1 VLLPLGRFGSRPV
14 SNVDDENV
22 EITGMGRKCGRKD
35 RRRLCMKA
43 IEEMQKK
50 IM

>member
-22 EITGMGRKCGRKD
+22 EITGMEGNVGERT
-35 RRRLCMKA
+35 
-43 IEEMQKK
+43 EED
-50 IM
+50 